1 MTLKEIMESAR
12 GLTASEKAFMAHCLI
27 SSLET
32 KHDEDVDN
40 AWKELAERRCDEL
53 VSGKVSGLSWE
64 EIKKQ
69 ISS

>member
-1 MTLKEIMESAR
+1 MTLKDVMESAR
-12 GLTASEKAFMAHCLI
+12 GLTNSEKAYMAHCLI

-32 KHDEDVDN
+32 RHDEDVDID
-40 AWKELAERRCDEL
+40 WKELAERRCDEL

-69 ISS
+69 IRP